1 MRTAKSS
8 TMRAVDRYFEVMLFL
23 MVLSGFGTLAQTGQL
38 DPVSVLLVI
47 GALTVRGYL
56 LVTQKKFIVPEQW
69 TKYLTLIFAL
79 WYFADLFWISGT
91 FVAATVHL
99 VLALMVL
106 RLFSAHRYRDF
117 IFLAILAFLLVLA
130 ASVLTVDSSFLI
142 GFGAFLLTA
151 VATFILLDMRRAG
164 SSARTHARESEE
176 SSTAQQM
183 GIALG
188 TLTPVL
194 VVSILAIAV
203 AIFFLLPRLSAGYL
217 SAYASGGELATGF
230 SDHVELGRIGE
241 IQQSGSVVMHIQ
253 VSGDQRGSYSELLW
267 RGIALN
273 QFDGRS
279 WSNTDRQVMLA
290 RSPEGRFPV
299 PGYHEG
305 VDPKIIHY
313 RVLLEPLG
321 TNVFFVAPKP
331 RWIQGGYRMV
341 TTDAGEALYDLDR
354 EHPVGVYE
362 GESDVSRL
370 SERAL
375 LATVSRAGI
384 DVASNFSTDE
394 EKKLLQL
401 PELDARIPQLAR
413 EITAN
418 SRNSYERAA
427 KIESYLRTHYG
438 YTLDLGRVVP
448 KDPLASFLFERRQGH
463 CEYFASAMA
472 VMLRTQ
478 GIPTRVVNGFRGGE
492 FNDITSQYVVRMR
505 NAHSWVEAYI
515 PGFGWMSFDP
525 TPGDNFGSNG
535 HLNRLMLYLDAASS
549 FWREWVIN
557 YDFQHQ
563 RVLGQQAT
571 NSSRQFFERTR
582 DWGQARYEALLG
594 SARRLRHRMIVS
606 PKSWA
611 VGGICLVVLL
621 LLIINGR
628 AAWSLIARSR
638 LAAHPERSPQKAASI
653 WYTRMTRSVGR
664 RGWRKLPAQT
674 PTEFAESIE
683 DLNLQRAVTD
693 FTDRYEKARF
703 ADSSEDAKALPEL
716 YEEISAGRRS

>member
-1 MRTAKSS
+1 MRSIE
-8 TMRAVDRYFEVMLFL
+8 RYFEVMLFL
-23 MVLSGFGTLAQTGQL
+23 MVLSGFATLAQTGQL
-38 DPVSVLLVI
+38 DPLTVLLVI
-47 GALTVRGYL
+47 AALTVRGYL
-56 LVTQKKFIVPEQW
+56 LVTQKKFILAEKW
-69 TKYLTLIFAL
+69 TKYLTLVFAL

-99 VLALMVL
+99 VLALLVV

-117 IFLAILAFLLVLA
+117 VFLAILAFLLVLA

-142 GFGAFLLTA
+142 AFAGFLLTA
-151 VATFILLDMRRAG
+151 VATFILLDMRRAA
-164 SSARTHARESEE
+164 SSATTHAREPEE

-183 GIALG
+183 GVALG
-188 TLTPVL
+188 TLTPIL
-194 VVSILAIAV
+194 VVLILVIAV
-203 AIFFLLPRLSAGYL
+203 AIFFVLPRLSAGYL
-217 SAYASGGELATGF
+217 SAYASGGELSTGF
-230 SDHVELGRIGE
+230 SDHVELGRIGQ

-253 VSGDQRGSYSELLW
+253 ITGDNSGSYSELLW

-279 WSNTDRQVMLA
+279 WSNTDRQIMIP
-290 RSPEGRFPV
+290 RSPEGRYLL
-299 PGYHEG
+299 PGYYEP
-305 VDPKIIHY
+305 DPGHVLHY

-362 GESDVSRL
+362 GESDVSRPT
-370 SERAL
+370 ERAL
-375 LATVSRAGI
+375 QDAASWPAR
-384 DVASNFSTDE
+384 DVASNVSTD

-401 PELDARIPQLAR
+401 PELDPRIPQLAG
-413 EITAN
+413 EITSK
-418 SRNSYERAA
+418 SRTPYDQAA
-427 KIESYLRTHYG
+427 VLENYLRTHYG

-448 KDPLASFLFERRQGH
+448 KDPLAFFLFERKQGH

-472 VMLRTQ
+472 VMLRTE
-478 GIPTRVVNGFRGGE
+478 GIPSRVVNGFRGGD

-515 PGFGWMSFDP
+515 PGYGWMSFDP
-525 TPGDNFGSNG
+525 TPGDGLGSHG
-535 HLNRLMLYLDAASS
+535 QLSRIMLYLDAASS

-563 RVLGQQAT
+563 RVLGQQAS

-582 DWGQARYEALLG
+582 TWGESHYESLLG
-594 SARRLRHRMIVS
+594 RARRLRHRMIVS
-606 PKSWA
+606 PRTWTFS
-611 VGGICLVVLL
+611 GICLVVLL
-621 LLIINGR
+621 LMIINGR
-628 AAWSLIARSR
+628 SAWRLLARSR
-638 LAAHPERSPQKAASI
+638 LAAHPERSPQRAASI
-653 WYTRMTRSVGR
+653 WYERMTNTVAR
-664 RGWRKLPAQT
+664 RGWRKLPTQT
-674 PTEFAESIE
+674 PAEFAESIE
-683 DLNLQRAVTD
+683 DQTLQRAVAD
-693 FTDRYEKARF
+693 FTDRYERARF
-703 ADSSEDAKALPEL
+703 AESPDDAKALPQL

>member
-1 MRTAKSS
+1 
-8 TMRAVDRYFEVMLFL
+8 
-23 MVLSGFGTLAQTGQL
+23 
-38 DPVSVLLVI
+38 
-47 GALTVRGYL
+47 
-56 LVTQKKFIVPEQW
+56 
-69 TKYLTLIFAL
+69 
-79 WYFADLFWISGT
+79 
-91 FVAATVHL
+91 
-99 VLALMVL
+99 
-106 RLFSAHRYRDF
+106 
-117 IFLAILAFLLVLA
+117 
-130 ASVLTVDSSFLI
+130 
-142 GFGAFLLTA
+142 
-151 VATFILLDMRRAG
+151 
-164 SSARTHARESEE
+164 
-176 SSTAQQM
+176 
-183 GIALG
+183 
-188 TLTPVL
+188 
-194 VVSILAIAV
+194 
-203 AIFFLLPRLSAGYL
+203 
-217 SAYASGGELATGF
+217 
-230 SDHVELGRIGE
+230 
-241 IQQSGSVVMHIQ
+241 
-253 VSGDQRGSYSELLW
+253 
-267 RGIALN
+267 
-273 QFDGRS
+273 
-279 WSNTDRQVMLA
+279 
-290 RSPEGRFPV
+290 
-299 PGYHEG
+299 
-305 VDPKIIHY
+305 
-313 RVLLEPLG
+313 
-321 TNVFFVAPKP
+321 
-331 RWIQGGYRMV
+331 
-341 TTDAGEALYDLDR
+341 
-354 EHPVGVYE
+354 
-362 GESDVSRL
+362 
-370 SERAL
+370 
-375 LATVSRAGI
+375 
-384 DVASNFSTDE
+384 
-394 EKKLLQL
+394 
-401 PELDARIPQLAR
+401 
-413 EITAN
+413 
-418 SRNSYERAA
+418 
-427 KIESYLRTHYG
+427 
-438 YTLDLGRVVP
+438 VVP